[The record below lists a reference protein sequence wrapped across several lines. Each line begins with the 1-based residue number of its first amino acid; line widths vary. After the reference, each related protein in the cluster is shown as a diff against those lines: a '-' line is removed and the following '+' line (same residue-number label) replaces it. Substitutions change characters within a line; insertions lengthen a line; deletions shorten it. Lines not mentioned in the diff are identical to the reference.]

1 MNKTVFSVL
10 KWTSVS
16 GVLLVAM
23 SCRRATPGLEI
34 SQLVKTAEVQKYD
47 GECSTTY
54 PGKIKAAS
62 DVQLAFRVAGP
73 ILRFNAE
80 VGEFVKKGKV
90 LAEIDPRD
98 YKSGV
103 HAGDGGIGSGDR
115 VVSPEK
121 CSRE

>member
-10 KWTSVS
+10 KWASVS

-23 SCRRATPGLEI
+23 SCRRGTPGLEI

-98 YKSGV
+98 YKLQYE
-103 HAGDGGIGSGDR
+103 ATK
-115 VVSPEK
+115 VST
-121 CSRE
+121 RR

>member
-10 KWTSVS
+10 KWASVS
-16 GVLLVAM
+16 GVLLCCDVL
-23 SCRRATPGLEI
+23 SEGYPGLEI

-80 VGEFVKKGKV
+80 VGGVREERESVGGD
-90 LAEIDPRD
+90 DPRLQIA
-98 YKSGV
+98 V
-103 HAGDGGIGSGDR
+103 
-115 VVSPEK
+115 
-121 CSRE
+121 

>member
-10 KWTSVS
+10 KWASVS

-73 ILRFNAE
+73 FTFNA
-80 VGEFVKKGKV
+80 KGGAEERVV

-98 YKSGV
+98 
-103 HAGDGGIGSGDR
+103 AD
-115 VVSPEK
+115 
-121 CSRE
+121 CSTRH

>member
-10 KWTSVS
+10 KWASVS
-16 GVLLVAM
+16 GVLLVVM

-80 VGEFVKKGKV
+80 VG
-90 LAEIDPRD
+90 
-98 YKSGV
+98 S
-103 HAGDGGIGSGDR
+103 S
-115 VVSPEK
+115 
-121 CSRE
+121 

>member
-23 SCRRATPGLEI
+23 SCRRAAPGLEI

-73 ILRFNAE
+73 FLRFNAE
-80 VGEFVKKGKV
+80 VGEFVMKGAV
-90 LAEIDPRD
+90 VAEIDPWE
-98 YKSGV
+98 Y
-103 HAGDGGIGSGDR
+103 
-115 VVSPEK
+115 
-121 CSRE
+121 